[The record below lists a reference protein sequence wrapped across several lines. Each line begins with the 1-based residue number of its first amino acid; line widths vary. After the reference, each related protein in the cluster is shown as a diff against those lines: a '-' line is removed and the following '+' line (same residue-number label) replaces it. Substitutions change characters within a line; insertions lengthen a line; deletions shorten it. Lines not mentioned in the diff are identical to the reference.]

1 MCTWHWTVFLTTLSK
16 DSNARTIGS
25 ETFDAFFL
33 FLSRSIK
40 ARDVIFG
47 WVSRPLA
54 KLEASDV

>member
-1 MCTWHWTVFLTTLSK
+1 MYVALDGLPYYSHSK

-25 ETFDAFFL
+25 ETFDAF